1 MSDLPPGWEW
11 ATLDELVCTD
21 GCFTDGDWVESKD
34 QDPNG
39 DIRLIQL
46 ADVGEGQFR
55 DRSNRY
61 LTSDAAERLRC
72 SFLRPGD
79 VLIARMP
86 EPLGRACLYPG
97 GTKKT
102 VTVVDVCIF
111 RPGEQGVD
119 PRWLMWWMNSPAMR
133 QHILNLQTGTTRKRI
148 SRRNLSTIALSVP
161 PLAEQ
166 RRIVAV
172 LDDHLSRIDASES
185 ILRTATKKIAQMRDQ
200 YIATACTGGLASVA
214 GISAPPPAY
223 VGVQDGELPSLP
235 DNWKWTRL
243 AEIADVV
250 GGVTKEAKRQADV
263 ELPEV
268 PYLRV
273 ANVQRGR
280 LNLDRVTLIRV
291 PIDKVRQLRL
301 KKGDVLL
308 NEGGDRDKLGRG
320 WIWEG
325 QIPECIHQ
333 NHVFRARIH
342 DNQLDPKLLAWH
354 ANTFGK
360 GWCER
365 NGKQSVNLASISL
378 SKIRLL
384 PVPVP
389 PRNDQATLVVLIE
402 EHLAELDQLAEAL
415 RRALRRSEHLRRS
428 LLAEA
433 FAGRLAQQDPNDEPA
448 WVLLERIKTER
459 TTQPKTRLARRTAK
473 NVNPDQESML

>member
-1 MSDLPPGWEW
+1 MTDLPAGWEW
-11 ATLDELVCTD
+11 TTLGEVAETSLGKMLDRGT
-21 GCFTDGDWVESKD
+21 FTGSNAVPYLRNINVHWGRFDLE
-34 QDPNG
+34 
-39 DIRLIQL
+39 DILEIEIPLEQ
-46 ADVGEGQFR
+46 Q
-55 DRSNRY
+55 
-61 LTSDAAERLRC
+61 
-72 SFLRPGD
+72 SFFELRPGD
-79 VLIARMP
+79 LMVCEGGEI
-86 EPLGRACLYPG
+86 GRCAVWPG
-97 GTKKT
+97 SKAYMAFQKALHR
-102 VTVVDVCIF
+102 V
-111 RPGEQGVD
+111 RSHPGVD
-119 PRWLMWWMNSPAMR
+119 ARFLRYLLEHYSHTDALVPYS
-133 QHILNLQTGTTRKRI
+133 TG
-148 SRRNLSTIALSVP
+148 STIKHLPQQQLRRLPLPLP

-185 ILRTATKKIAQMRDQ
+185 IFYTATKRIAQMREQ

-214 GISAPPPAY
+214 GLSAPPPAY
-223 VGVQDGELPSLP
+223 VGVHDGEIPPLPS
-235 DNWKWTRL
+235 NWKWTRL

-250 GGVTKEAKRQADV
+250 GGVTKDAKRQADV

-280 LNLDRVTLIRV
+280 LDLDRVTFIRV

-301 KKGDVLL
+301 QTGDVLL

-333 NHVFRARIH
+333 NHVFRARIR

-360 GWCER
+360 GWCEH

-389 PRNDQATLVVLIE
+389 PQKDQAPLVELIE
-402 EHLAELDQLAEAL
+402 EHLAELDQLAKSL
-415 RRALRRSEHLRRS
+415 RWVLRQSEHLRRS

-433 FAGRLAQQDPNDEPA
+433 FAGRLVQQDPNDEPA
-448 WVLLERIKTER
+448 WVLLERIKAER
-459 TTQPKTRLARRTAK
+459 ATQPKTGRSRRTAK
-473 NVNPDQESML
+473 DVNPGQESML